1 MTTAYKKYF
10 SSYVIL
16 KATPI
21 LIAFIWKSPAGR
33 EGGGGEVKL
42 LLPTEVSFNALS
54 PSSDQQQFSP
64 NDIHTFSD
72 LPQTL
77 TLALYSFFEI
87 LPRGAGHSN
96 LC

>member
-1 MTTAYKKYF
+1 MWFLKLLP
-10 SSYVIL
+10 SSSHSYGNPPQGG
-16 KATPI
+16 K
-21 LIAFIWKSPAGR
+21 
-33 EGGGGEVKL
+33 GGGEVKL

>member
-1 MTTAYKKYF
+1 ME
-10 SSYVIL
+10 I
-16 KATPI
+16 PR
-21 LIAFIWKSPAGR
+21 R
-33 EGGGGEVKL
+33 EGRGGEVKL

-64 NDIHTFSD
+64 NDIRTFPD

-77 TLALYSFFEI
+77 KLASDSFFEI
-87 LPRGAGHSN
+87 LPREAGHSN